1 MDFFVTVLAMVSLFI
16 LCLILIK
23 TLTTNTSLEKP
34 YLTRTTVSEESEESV
49 DSVVETSEN
58 GGERCCMLKKRSCV
72 KGKCEPGIEK
82 RCNELSTATCDNSL
96 ALCEYMDKQNC
107 KSNSDICTYDNTK
120 RLCEKKP
127 DPYGGVD
134 ISCNEFDDLL
144 LDGIRPNYL
153 HCDEKL
159 LFF

>member
-34 YLTRTTVSEESEESV
+34 YLTLTTVSEESD
-49 DSVVETSEN
+49 DSVVLKETSKE
-58 GGERCCMLKKRSCV
+58 GGERCCMIKKRSCV
-72 KGKCEPGIEK
+72 NGKCEPGIEK